1 VNSEA
6 PAEIDL
12 GAYLDRIAYRGSL
25 APTLE
30 TLSEIHFAHA
40 LRIPFENLD
49 VLLGRPI
56 QLDLAS
62 VQAKLVANRR
72 GGYCFEQNALLAAVL
87 ERLGFAVTRLA
98 GRVRLGAGA
107 TPRPRS
113 HMMLGIHVDGEDW
126 LADVGF
132 GSAGLL
138 KPVRMSAAVV
148 SHQFAWSY
156 RIVREGDLQVLQ
168 YLLAG
173 QWTDLYAFTLEP
185 QFAIDYEVANYFTST
200 HPRSIF
206 RNTLLVQ
213 RPGPEVRQVL
223 RDRELSTTR
232 PDGTVTRRISDDAEL
247 LALLAET
254 FDLHFPT
261 ETRFLP

>member
-1 VNSEA
+1 MNSEA

-12 GAYLDRIAYRGSL
+12 GAYFDRIAYRGSL
-25 APTLE
+25 APTVE
-30 TLSEIHFAHA
+30 SLSEIHFAHA

-56 QLDLAS
+56 QLDLAN

-87 ERLGFAVTRLA
+87 ERLGFSVTRLA

-138 KPVRMSAAVV
+138 KPVRMSAAAV

-206 RNTLLVQ
+206 RNMLLVQ

-223 RDRELSTTR
+223 RDRELSITR
-232 PDGTVTRRISDDAEL
+232 PDETVTLRIPNDAEL

-254 FDLHFPT
+254 FDLHFPAG
-261 ETRFLP
+261 TRFLP